1 MIYIHNR
8 KIGKDYTIEEKLVA
22 GIELFGFEV
31 KSIKQSQ
38 GSLEGA
44 FVSVDKGEAYIVSM
58 FVPPYQEK
66 NTPSDYDPTRKRK
79 LLLTTEEIR
88 HLAQTLETNG
98 LTVVPISVYNI
109 GSLIKVELG
118 VAKGKKKFDKRES
131 IKKRE
136 TLRTIDREYKA
147 R

>member
-1 MIYIHNR
+1 MIYISNR

-31 KSIKQSQ
+31 QSIKKSQ
-38 GSLEGA
+38 GSLDGA
-44 FVSVDKGEAYIVSM
+44 FVTIDHGEAYIVSM
-58 FVPPYQEK
+58 FIPPYQEK
-66 NTPSDYDPTRKRK
+66 NTPDDYDPQRRRK
-79 LLLTTEEIR
+79 LLLHKTEIGR
-88 HLAQTLETNG
+88 LQKTLETKG
-98 LTVVPISVYNI
+98 LTIVPIMVYNI

-118 VAKGKKKFDKRES
+118 IAKGKKKFDKRET

>member
-1 MIYIHNR
+1 MIYVSNR
-8 KIGKDYTIEEKLVA
+8 KIGKDYTILEKITA

-31 KSIKQSQ
+31 KSIKKSQ
-38 GSLEGA
+38 GSLDGSYVTTDA
-44 FVSVDKGEAYIVSM
+44 GQAYVASM
-58 FVPPYQEK
+58 FIPPYQEK
-66 NTPSDYDPTRKRK
+66 NTPQDYDPLRRRK
-79 LLLTTEEIR
+79 LLLHKDQIR
-88 HLAQTLETNG
+88 DLETKLETNG
-98 LTVVPISVYNI
+98 LTIVPIMVYNI

-118 VAKGKKKFDKRES
+118 IVRGKKKFDKRES